1 MTNGTISASMPK
13 AMKRASKYVNTSP
26 KRCTTGGCAGGV
38 VGDCTGGIG
47 RPCARIAAVSP
58 FGGGPPVGFIAL
70 LGRPRRAVRILYGA
84 HAQGERTGLQG
95 RQLRNLRAGLPTVVL
110 QAAVADAARR
120 VFVSGEVL
128 RSGDRN
134 AGRERPAAH
143 VRAVL

>member
-26 KRCTTGGCAGGV
+26 KRCTTGGCAGGL

-70 LGRPRRAVRILYGA
+70 LCHPRRAVRILHGT
-84 HAQGERTGLQG
+84 HAQRQCSGLYG
-95 RQLRNLRAGLPTVVL
+95 RQFRDLRAGFPTVVL
-110 QAAVADAARR
+110 
-120 VFVSGEVL
+120 
-128 RSGDRN
+128 
-134 AGRERPAAH
+134 
-143 VRAVL
+143 